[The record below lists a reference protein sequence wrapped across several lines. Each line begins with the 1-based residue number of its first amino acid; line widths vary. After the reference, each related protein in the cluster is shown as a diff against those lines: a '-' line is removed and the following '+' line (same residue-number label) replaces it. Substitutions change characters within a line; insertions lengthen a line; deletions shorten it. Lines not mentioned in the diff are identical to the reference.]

1 MLIQDH
7 TVIRATRVITIN
19 AKISPDSAKVDRYKS
34 QLMTEAAF
42 SYYAEADAKDWNFI
56 YPMDPAQIKLLR
68 NLILLPNRGG
78 VFNTFFKKKKTQSEH
93 SE

>member
-42 SYYAEADAKDWNFI
+42 SYYAEADAKD
-56 YPMDPAQIKLLR
+56 
-68 NLILLPNRGG
+68 
-78 VFNTFFKKKKTQSEH
+78 
-93 SE
+93 